1 MKTLAIIVPY
11 RDRPTHLKTFVKYMK
26 KYLTNYGINE
36 FKIFVVEQGDNRPF
50 NRGKLLNIGADL
62 SMKMGYEYL
71 CFHDVDLLPITG
83 DYTYSEFP
91 TSLISE
97 VEDKD
102 GDILFRYFGGV
113 TMFDSEDFKS
123 INGYSNQ
130 YWGWG
135 FEDDDLFH
143 RVTHGGLFFDVE
155 KFGINNY
162 SEFYVELIEDDYV
175 KIEINPKMLDN
186 DFEIEITTKVKSKFF
201 DENKDYDEYPIF
213 SIPGYNIGLFYNS
226 FNRYFFQIF
235 DDQKQPYSITTQ
247 VIDDITATF
256 KITKR
261 GRRIDLFMDGV
272 YVGDVTMESDV
283 LNLGNRYL
291 YVGAVS
297 DKELVEFDMDVVSL
311 RINDHNVDTN
321 DMVLSGGEIRTDGYV
336 SHQTSIPKPIRRN
349 GIYRELYHDNNSSI
363 EKNWIHKETR
373 NNQIFFNNLV
383 KQNLTN
389 FTEEGLNTL
398 EFETDSVED
407 YGDYLKI
414 TVKL

>member
-175 KIEINPKMLDN
+175 KIEINPKMFDN

-213 SIPGYNIGLFYNS
+213 SIPGYNIVLFYNS

-247 VIDDITATF
+247 VIDDIPQ
-256 KITKR
+256 
-261 GRRIDLFMDGV
+261 
-272 YVGDVTMESDV
+272 
-283 LNLGNRYL
+283 
-291 YVGAVS
+291 
-297 DKELVEFDMDVVSL
+297 
-311 RINDHNVDTN
+311 H
-321 DMVLSGGEIRTDGYV
+321 
-336 SHQTSIPKPIRRN
+336 
-349 GIYRELYHDNNSSI
+349 
-363 EKNWIHKETR
+363 
-373 NNQIFFNNLV
+373 
-383 KQNLTN
+383 
-389 FTEEGLNTL
+389 
-398 EFETDSVED
+398 
-407 YGDYLKI
+407 LK
-414 TVKL
+414 